1 MKHYD
6 AIIIGA
12 GQGGTPLAKKL
23 ANAGK
28 KTALIE
34 KRWIGGT
41 CINDGCSPTKAMLA
55 SAKAVYDARNAS
67 AMGIYVGDIKVGVKA
82 VKKRKDKIVEA
93 FRGSAEKGLE
103 KTKRL
108 TVIFGEAT
116 FTGVKEVTV
125 SSNDQEDE
133 VLSADWVFIDTGAK
147 TFVPK
152 IRGLKNVD
160 FLTSTSLLNL
170 EETPKHLIIIGGNYI
185 GLELGQ
191 LYYRL
196 GAKVTILERSD
207 FIINREDQDVSE
219 EMSKILIDEGLQIF
233 CGVDVK
239 EVEVIEGK
247 DDKILVHYEKAEQ
260 KSNVKGSHL
269 LIATGR
275 VPQSDTLNLEKTG
288 VEVDEEGYIIV
299 NDKLET
305 SMKGIYALGDVK
317 GGPEFTHISYNDHVV
332 LYKNLMTKGN
342 FSIKDRRVPYCI
354 FTDPQ
359 MARVG
364 LSENE
369 AKEQGLEFDVA
380 KVEMR
385 TVGRAVETGQTKGF
399 LKAVV
404 DKKSK
409 KILGVCMLSAEGGEI
424 MTVVQMAM
432 EAGFTSDQ
440 LAYFI
445 FAHPTYS
452 EALNTLFSKFE

>member
-12 GQGGTPLAKKL
+12 GQGGSPLAKKL

-67 AMGIYVGDIKVGVKA
+67 AMGIYVGDIKVGVKT

-103 KTKRL
+103 KTKGL
-108 TVIFGEAT
+108 TLIFGEAT
-116 FTGVKEVTV
+116 FTGEKEVTV
-125 SSNDQEDE
+125 SIDGEEDK
-133 VLSADWVFIDTGAK
+133 VLSADWIFIDTGAK

-152 IRGLKNVD
+152 IKGLKEVD
-160 FLTSTSLLNL
+160 YLTSTSLLDL

-196 GAKVTILERSD
+196 GAKVTILEKADS
-207 FIINREDQDVSE
+207 IIGREDKDVSE

-233 CGVDVK
+233 CGVDVN

-247 DDKILVHYEKAEQ
+247 DDEILVHYENGKQ
-260 KSNVKGSHL
+260 KSKVKGSHL

-275 VPQSDTLNLEKTG
+275 IPQSDKLNLEKTG
-288 VEVDEEGYIIV
+288 VKVDKEGHILV

-305 SMKGIYALGDVK
+305 SMKGVYALGDVK
-317 GGPEFTHISYNDHVV
+317 GGPAFTHISYNDFTI
-332 LYKNLMTKGN
+332 LYRNLMENGD
-342 FSIKDRRVPYCI
+342 FSIKNREVPYCM

-364 LSENE
+364 LSEKE
-369 AKEQGLEFDVA
+369 AKEQGLAFDVA

-404 DKKSK
+404 DKKTK

-432 EAGFTSDQ
+432 KAGFTSDQ

-445 FAHPTYS
+445 FAHPIYS
-452 EALNTLFSKFE
+452 EALNTLFNKFD